1 MDKFKK
7 ILSLFVTMLKIG
19 LFTFGGGYAMIAI
32 LEREFVE
39 KKKWLTNDEFL
50 DIIGI
55 AESTPGPIAINSST
69 YIGYKQA
76 GVLGSVFSTLGVV
89 IPSFVIILIISLFFD
104 KFLSLEYVNYAFRGI
119 QACVAFLIL
128 NAGIKMLTKLKIN
141 FLNVFFCSVTF
152 ICMIVFTL
160 LSVSFSSIFYILIG
174 GSVSLFAYS
183 VTYFCKKNKNKTMQ
197 TDGVS
202 QDNVEKTDFDEK
214 EEK

>member
-76 GVLGSVFSTLGVV
+76 GGLGSVFSTLGVV
-89 IPSFVIILIISLFFD
+89 IPSFVVILIISLFFD

-174 GSVSLFAYS
+174 GGISLFVYS
-183 VTYFCKKNKNKTMQ
+183 VTYFCKKKKNKTAQ
-197 TDGVS
+197 ADGVF
-202 QDNVEKTDFDEK
+202 QEKVEKVDFDEK